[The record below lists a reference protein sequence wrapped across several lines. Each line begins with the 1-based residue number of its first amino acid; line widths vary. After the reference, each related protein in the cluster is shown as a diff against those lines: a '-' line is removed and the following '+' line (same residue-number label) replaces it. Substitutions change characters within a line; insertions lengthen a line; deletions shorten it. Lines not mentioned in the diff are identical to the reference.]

1 MKSGIVKISE
11 IAGHPSARMD
21 AEYWLGKK
29 SGKKAHKKVE
39 RGFLIED
46 DTNGKEMLT
55 KEDSDEYNKTIL
67 ELRRV
72 KRKINKLNK
81 KLK

>member
-1 MKSGIVKISE
+1 MKTAIIKISE
-11 IAGHPSARMD
+11 ITGHPSNRMD

-39 RGFLIED
+39 RGFLVED
-46 DTNGKEMLT
+46 DVKGKEMLT
-55 KEDSDEYNKTIL
+55 ESDKDEYNKTVL